1 MYSNND
7 FRSYQE
13 LYHAEEKKKKWDW
26 LPGGKNTPE
35 YNHWY
40 YMTHPEKWGIT
51 KAGQQALDAAGN
63 AINKFT
69 DWTET
74 DLDNKAVDAISKGY
88 NKAKTAVTSTNAYK
102 NAKSAYG
109 DVRKATEAMQRRD
122 DATRRANDYSNR
134 ASKSFRE
141 ASDANLMAGAS
152 RRDAAMREL
161 EGNHQA
167 ARAANRSSVAYSSRS
182 ANANKQA
189 DRYNRFADYNQR
201 QAAQESSR
209 ANGYLDRAKNT
220 VTNAARN
227 AVGNTIDSARN
238 ANKAI
243 GDAVQ
248 TKFENARNTDTMA
261 DDFAWRALQRAG
273 RGDLKGAAESGAEAI
288 RRGVKDANK
297 AAGNAIQKKL
307 EGSRDTDTMADD
319 FAWRAL
325 QRAGQGDLRGAA
337 ESGAEAVRRGVKD
350 ASNAAGRKIKEAAN
364 SFINDSNTE
373 VDNRLRDA
381 YRTARD
387 GNKAS
392 SREYLKSAARQAGR
406 EVGEAMGAAV
416 EKVGNVVSRLKSAAG
431 RSNETESNNVDKRV
445 VSIRPNNRAPMTNAS
460 GIDSNPSTQAR
471 PQSDAAAKRASKAVR
486 KAYDDAMEAVRE
498 AKERYGEGSLQYI
511 QAVQDAF
518 ADAKKAISVS
528 GDALRTKFDGAT
540 GTIDSAIDNG
550 LEWLNGTYENM
561 IEPIEYRT
569 KLMRDTE
576 NYVGPLEDEERR
588 RK

>member
-88 NKAKTAVTSTNAYK
+88 NKAKTAVTNSNAYK
-102 NAKSAYG
+102 TAKSAYG

-122 DATRRANDYSNR
+122 EANKRANDYSNR
-134 ASKSFRE
+134 ASKSSRE

-189 DRYNRFADYNQR
+189 DRYGRFADYNQR

-227 AVGNTIDSARN
+227 AVGNAIDSARN

-248 TKFENARNTDTMA
+248 TKFENA
-261 DDFAWRALQRAG
+261 
-273 RGDLKGAAESGAEAI
+273 
-288 RRGVKDANK
+288 
-297 AAGNAIQKKL
+297 
-307 EGSRDTDTMADD
+307 RDTDTMADD

-387 GNKAS
+387 GNKAY

-416 EKVGNVVSRLKSAAG
+416 EKV
-431 RSNETESNNVDKRV
+431 NETVTKLKAAANKAITDSSTQVDDRLRDAYRSARSGDYRNAANELGRAVGAGSGRAPMDNANGIDKRV
-445 VSIRPNNRAPMTNAS
+445 RSVKNDGRAPMTNAT

-486 KAYDDAMEAVRE
+486 KAYDDAMEAVKE

-540 GTIDSAIDNG
+540 GTIDSAIDSG

-588 RK
+588 RR